1 MAAHLL
7 LTCHHNQ
14 ALANACQRGLW
25 LPLAL
30 DTDQAFLV
38 SHLAVIAPGERAI
51 CAVAP
56 ITSLEPWIEADGI
69 ERWLPFLAP
78 ARTLRHPI
86 PLGRS
91 QALRQWLPQGPTGF
105 QIIAIDELLAAPS
118 LAAWLEGPS
127 QKQAPDH
134 GA

>member
-69 ERWLPFLAP
+69 ERWLPFLARP
-78 ARTLRHPI
+78 VPCAI
-86 PLGRS
+86 PF
-91 QALRQWLPQGPTGF
+91 P
-105 QIIAIDELLAAPS
+105 
-118 LAAWLEGPS
+118 
-127 QKQAPDH
+127 
-134 GA
+134 